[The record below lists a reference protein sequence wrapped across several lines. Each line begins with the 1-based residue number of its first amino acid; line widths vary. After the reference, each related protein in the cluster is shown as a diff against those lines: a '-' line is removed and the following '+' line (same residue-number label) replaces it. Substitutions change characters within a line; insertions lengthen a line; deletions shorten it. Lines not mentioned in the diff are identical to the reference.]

1 MRRHLGRMS
10 LGHPTEMPIGMTMLN
25 KVILSKLL
33 RHFAGERRR
42 VVSDWR
48 ILIACR
54 QIAAAANEPL
64 TDEKKAIAIRREMQS
79 RGDLTPVDG
88 VGLSG
93 VFVVDA
99 PYASLLEVSEEQIV
113 QEANPWAVFSH
124 LTALVHH
131 GLTDLIP
138 SQVYA
143 TRFRDGSDTRIPL
156 GTSPEDWAGLSYP
169 TQRTPGKVRGVKISW
184 TETKGEYRFGIMVGY
199 SLGTPIYVTDVE
211 RTLIDA
217 LRAPAHAGGI
227 AKVFHAW
234 RRAELANLDRLVD
247 YVDRFD
253 NQTLR
258 QRVGFMLQSLG
269 HHHPHTEQ
277 WRSHLLRGGSV
288 RLAADRDYSDVFSA
302 EWNLSLNV
310 PDSVLS
316 ILGGE

>member
-1 MRRHLGRMS
+1 M
-10 LGHPTEMPIGMTMLN
+10 
-25 KVILSKLL
+25 
-33 RHFAGERRR
+33 
-42 VVSDWR
+42 VSDWR
-48 ILIACR
+48 ILVTCR
-54 QIAAAANEPL
+54 QIAAVANEPL
-64 TDEKKAIAIRREMQS
+64 TDEKKAIAIRRDLES
-79 RGDLTPVDG
+79 RGDLTPVNG
-88 VGLSG
+88 PGLSG
-93 VFVVDA
+93 IFVIDA

-124 LTALVHH
+124 LTALAYH
-131 GLTDLIP
+131 GLTDIIP
-138 SQVYA
+138 SQVYV

-156 GTSPEDWAGLSYP
+156 GTTPEDWVGLGYP
-169 TQRTPGKVRGVKISW
+169 VQRTPREVRGIKVSW
-184 TETKGEYRFGIMVGY
+184 TETKGEYRFGVVVGY

-234 RRAELANLDRLVD
+234 RRGADVANLDRLVE
-247 YVDRFD
+247 YTDRFD

-258 QRVGFMLQSLG
+258 QRVGFLLQSLG
-269 HHHPHTEQ
+269 RHHPRTEQ

-288 RLAADRDYSDVFSA
+288 RLAADSDYSEAFSA

-316 ILGGE
+316 ILEGE